1 MRSWEVSA
9 LAKSSSARR
18 FSNPRFGFT
27 LVELLVVIAIIGI
40 LIGMLLP
47 AVQQVREAARRIT
60 CANNCRQLGLA
71 SLNYESALRG
81 LPPSWLLPVDD
92 FADGNGLDGWSIQGQ
107 LTPYLEQANFGD
119 QIDFKRGYKNPV
131 NADITLGAST
141 AKLTSL
147 RVPSYLCPSEV
158 RDEVRDDDNY
168 PLNYGA
174 NAGTWFIYG
183 GTNSR
188 ETGNGAFQVG
198 RSTKLAAITDGT
210 SNTLMFSEVKAWTPY
225 VRDGA
230 VTDPPI
236 PTNPSEIAGL
246 PVGAQKFDPP
256 TGHTEW
262 VDGRAHH
269 SSFTSVFTPNT
280 LVPVTGSGG
289 QVLDVDWTSVREGKT
304 GGETYSAITSRSY
317 HSGGVNV
324 THVDNSTRFVSDN
337 ISIDVWRALST
348 RGGGEVIDSDAF

>member
-1 MRSWEVSA
+1 
-9 LAKSSSARR
+9 
-18 FSNPRFGFT
+18 
-27 LVELLVVIAIIGI
+27 
-40 LIGMLLP
+40 
-47 AVQQVREAARRIT
+47 
-60 CANNCRQLGLA
+60 
-71 SLNYESALRG
+71 
-81 LPPSWLLPVDD
+81 
-92 FADGNGLDGWSIQGQ
+92 

-119 QIDFKRGYKNPV
+119 QIDFKRGYRNPV

-147 RVPSYLCPSEV
+147 RVPTYLCPSEV

-174 NAGTWFIYG
+174 NAGTWFVYG
-183 GTNSR
+183 GTASR

-198 RSTKLAAITDGT
+198 RSTRLGVISDGT

-236 PTNPSEIAGL
+236 PSSPSEIAGL

-280 LVPVTGSGG
+280 LVPVTGPNG
-289 QVLDVDWTSVREGKT
+289 QTLDVDWTSVREGKA
-304 GGETYSAITSRSY
+304 GGETFSAITSRSY
-317 HSGGVNV
+317 HTGGVNV

-348 RGGGEVIDSDAF
+348 RSGGEVIDSDAF